1 MKTKEFRLSERE
13 ELSRLLAQGWSL
25 TAIAKLLN
33 KDKSTISREIGR
45 KGMDRFSYRA
55 HKAHWHAKRQKRKQ
69 GRKRKIDQHPALKQ
83 FIFDKLKLRWSPNQI
98 ARELKAVYPEN
109 ESMQVS
115 HETIYTHIYILPRGS
130 LKKELLWYLRQQK
143 KHRRR
148 QGKNQPRKD
157 EKRGQI
163 PEMISIEERPKEVEK
178 RTIPGHWEGDLI
190 MGKWKRSAL
199 GTIVERTTRTVI
211 LVPLVNKDAE
221 SVRKSFAREM
231 KKLPAQMKLSLTYDQ
246 GKEMTE
252 HKLFTRDTK
261 IKVYFAHPGS
271 PWERGT
277 NENTNGL
284 IRQFFPKGTEFNKI
298 PRCEIKHV
306 QDLLNGRPRR
316 ALNYQKPYEVF
327 NDLIN
332 KFNNKVAIEI

>member
-1 MKTKEFRLSERE
+1 MKIKEFAFFERE
-13 ELSRLLAQGWSL
+13 ELSRLLSQGR
-25 TAIAKLLN
+25 TFTDIAKLLG
-33 KDKSTISREIGR
+33 KDKSTISREVSR
-45 KGMDRFSYRA
+45 KGMDRFTYRA
-55 HKAHWHAKRQKRKQ
+55 FKANQDAKRQKRKQ
-69 GRKRKIDQHPALKQ
+69 GRKRKIDQNPELKQ
-83 FIFDKLKLRWSPNQI
+83 FIFDKLKLRWSPDQI
-98 ARELKAVYPEN
+98 AKELKAVYPNN
-109 ESMQVS
+109 ESMQTS
-115 HETIYTHIYILPRGS
+115 HEAIYTYIYVLPRGS
-130 LKKELLWYLRQQK
+130 LKKELLLYLRQQK
-143 KHRRR
+143 KYRRR
-148 QGKNQPRKD
+148 KGKNQPRNN

-163 PEMISIEERPKEVEK
+163 PEMISIEERPAEVEN
-178 RTIPGHWEGDLI
+178 RIIPGHWEGDLI

-252 HKLFTRDTK
+252 HKLFTKNTQ

-284 IRQFFPKGTEFNKI
+284 IRQFFPKGTEFDKV
-298 PRCEIKHV
+298 PRREIKHV
-306 QDLLNGRPRR
+306 QDLLNGRPRKTLGYR
-316 ALNYQKPYEVF
+316 KPYEVF
-327 NDLIN
+327 NELIN
-332 KFNNKVAIEI
+332 N

>member
-1 MKTKEFRLSERE
+1 MKTTEFTLDERE
-13 ELSRLLAQGWSL
+13 DLSRLLSQGCAL
-25 TAIAKLLN
+25 MHIANLLGKN
-33 KDKSTISREIGR
+33 KSTISREVSR
-45 KGMDRFSYRA
+45 RGMNRYTYRA
-55 HKAHWHAKRQKRKQ
+55 HKADWHAIRQKKKQ
-69 GRKRKIDQHPALKQ
+69 GRKRKIDQNVELKQ
-83 FIFDKLKLRWSPNQI
+83 FVFDKLKLCWSPDQI
-98 ARELKAVYPEN
+98 AKELKTVYPEN
-109 ESMQVS
+109 ESMRIS
-115 HETIYTHIYILPRGS
+115 HEAIYSYIYVLPRGS
-130 LKKELLWYLRQQK
+130 LKKELLLYLRQK
-143 KHRRR
+143 KIYKRRK
-148 QGKNQPRKD
+148 GKNQPRTD

-163 PEMISIEERPKEVEK
+163 PEMISIEERPKEVEN
-178 RTIPGHWEGDLI
+178 RIIPGHWEGDLI
-190 MGKWKRSAL
+190 LGKWKRSAL

-246 GKEMTE
+246 GKEMTQ
-252 HKLFTRDTK
+252 HKLFTKDTN

-284 IRQFFPKGTEFNKI
+284 IRQFFPKGTEFDKVS
-298 PRCEIKHV
+298 RREIKHV

-327 NDLIN
+327 NELIN
-332 KFNNKVAIEI
+332 N